1 MCSEKRNCINDY
13 EKIVNNLN
21 GYNFVQ
27 KEDHVTVGLILKRNV
42 SSFHWEFVS
51 SFRLFFCFCFLFL
64 TVDKYITGR
73 KMIPFFFFFEIV
85 EIQTHQRKKKLT
97 DDNGQIRLD
106 FCAWKSSGSLHDPFL
121 GSYTS
126 LICR

>member
-42 SSFHWEFVS
+42 SSFH
-51 SFRLFFCFCFLFL
+51 
-64 TVDKYITGR
+64 
-73 KMIPFFFFFEIV
+73 
-85 EIQTHQRKKKLT
+85 
-97 DDNGQIRLD
+97 
-106 FCAWKSSGSLHDPFL
+106 
-121 GSYTS
+121 
-126 LICR
+126 